1 MSTYRV
7 QTLQVV
13 PGMVGTIIQSLHYEE
28 GVDAIECVLFRCT
41 RLTRAFC
48 FVGPV
53 THWRL

>member
-13 PGMVGTIIQSLHYEE
+13 PGMVGIIIQSLHYEE
-28 GVDAIECVLFRCT
+28 RFDAIECVLFRCT

-53 THWRL
+53 THWR